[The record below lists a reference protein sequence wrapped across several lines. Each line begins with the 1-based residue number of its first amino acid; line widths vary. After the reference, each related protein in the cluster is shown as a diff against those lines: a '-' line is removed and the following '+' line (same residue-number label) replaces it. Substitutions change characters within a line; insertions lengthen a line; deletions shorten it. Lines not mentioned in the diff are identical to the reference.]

1 RRRRG
6 PRRSWNSRSRRA
18 PVTSVTSLLH
28 LVLYVYS
35 IIVFV
40 AVILSWFHLDPRH
53 PIVRFTAALT
63 EPVLR
68 PIRKVL
74 PPVAGL
80 DLSPLLLL
88 LGLQLLRRLLGIGTR
103 LGRARL
109 AGARLAG
116 RRVGR

>member
-1 RRRRG
+1 M
-6 PRRSWNSRSRRA
+6 
-18 PVTSVTSLLH
+18 TSVTSLLH

-53 PIVRFTAALT
+53 PNVRFTAALT

-88 LGLQLLRRLLGIGTR
+88 LGLQLLRRLL
-103 LGRARL
+103 
-109 AGARLAG
+109 
-116 RRVGR
+116 

>member
-1 RRRRG
+1 
-6 PRRSWNSRSRRA
+6 
-18 PVTSVTSLLH
+18 VTSVTSLLH

-88 LGLQLLRRLLGIGTR
+88 LGLQLLRRLL
-103 LGRARL
+103 
-109 AGARLAG
+109 
-116 RRVGR
+116 